1 MCTYLPIIPIPS
13 NESVDFYSLSEYFF
27 DNYSYMNIYRWFMNK
42 PRRNELENECEDD
55 DYDEDEET
63 RQLYEE
69 IMDPNNHIL
78 FFDMGE

>member
-1 MCTYLPIIPIPS
+1 
-13 NESVDFYSLSEYFF
+13 
-27 DNYSYMNIYRWFMNK
+27 MNK

>member
-1 MCTYLPIIPIPS
+1 
-13 NESVDFYSLSEYFF
+13 
-27 DNYSYMNIYRWFMNK
+27 MNIYRWFMNK